1 MRHKTDHINDYLLDP
16 ANRDI
21 RNSSIRRVYRIV
33 CNSGLSFSAQAGK
46 LTYCEPRSDRGP
58 WQSVEIGYPS
68 EEIPEFM
75 PYVEDADHPLDTVYG
90 NVPVSVVNRVLE
102 NNDGIDLSASRPKH
116 RTSNPDDEPDYTGG
130 MLYGYG
136 INQMTPDPYG
146 RTPNGPA
153 SILKAFEKDFG
164 GKIANR
170 EKSGDWYVWEVV
182 DAKGINAIVGELKD
196 AGFYSLWVKHGKL
209 GALRTHFSSR

>member
-1 MRHKTDHINDYLLDP
+1 
-16 ANRDI
+16 
-21 RNSSIRRVYRIV
+21 
-33 CNSGLSFSAQAGK
+33 
-46 LTYCEPRSDRGP
+46 
-58 WQSVEIGYPS
+58 
-68 EEIPEFM
+68 
-75 PYVEDADHPLDTVYG
+75 
-90 NVPVSVVNRVLE
+90 
-102 NNDGIDLSASRPKH
+102 
-116 RTSNPDDEPDYTGG
+116 
-130 MLYGYG
+130 
-136 INQMTPDPYG
+136 MTPDPYG